1 VAASDFL
8 VPEKLAPL
16 VRNTIFSGNIF
27 HQEQVQS
34 TNLVAMAAGTRAGRA
49 PESAPEGSVFLAEE
63 QTAGRGR
70 GVHTWSSQRGAG
82 IYCSFLLHPPMSP
95 AETLWLSLISG
106 VAVQDATREVTGLQ
120 ADIRWP
126 NDLLINEKKF
136 AGILTEV
143 SSDSSRVHHAVIGI
157 GINVNQEK
165 FPDDFSTTATSLRL
179 EAGKECSRLEMAA
192 ALIRAIDREYRALL
206 RAMESPIR
214 TPALRFEPIMRRME
228 SRSSY
233 ATGKLVHVDE
243 NGGYTGTTDGLD
255 PRGFLRVRTDQGLRI
270 VISGSVRPVSRRS
283 DASGA

>member
-1 VAASDFL
+1 VAVSDPL
-8 VPEKLAPL
+8 LPEKLAPL

-27 HQEQVQS
+27 HQEQVES
-34 TNLVAMAAGTRAGRA
+34 TNLLAMAAGTRAGHS

-70 GVHTWSSQRGAG
+70 GGHRWSSQAGMG

-106 VAVQDATREVTGLQ
+106 VAVQDATREATGLQ

-136 AGILTEV
+136 AGILTEM
-143 SSDSSRVHHAVIGI
+143 SSDSNRVHHAVIGV

-165 FPDDFSTTATSLRL
+165 FADDFATTATSLRL
-179 EAGKECSRLEMAA
+179 ECGKECSRVEMTA
-192 ALIRAIDREYRALL
+192 ALIRAVDREYRALL

-214 TPALRFEPIMRRME
+214 TPALRFEPIMRRVE

-270 VISGSVRPVSRRS
+270 VVSGSVRPASRRNN
-283 DASGA
+283 ASGS

>member
-1 VAASDFL
+1 MAASDFL

-34 TNLVAMAAGTRAGRA
+34 TNLVAMAAGSRAGHA

-126 NDLLINEKKF
+126 NDLLIHEKKF

-157 GINVNQEK
+157 GINVNQEE

-179 EAGKECSRLEMAA
+179 EAGKECSRLEMTA
-192 ALIRAIDREYRALL
+192 ALIRAVDREYRALL

-214 TPALRFEPIMRRME
+214 TPALRFEPIMRRIE